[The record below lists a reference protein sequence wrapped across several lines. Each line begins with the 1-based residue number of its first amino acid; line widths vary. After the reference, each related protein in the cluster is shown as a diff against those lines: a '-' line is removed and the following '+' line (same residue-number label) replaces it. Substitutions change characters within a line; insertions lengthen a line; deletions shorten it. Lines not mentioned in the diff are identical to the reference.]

1 MCEITL
7 AKKNNLCYYVASDA
21 KNVACNIKRILKS
34 PNRKKRKNFFQPN
47 YVVSHAKICRK
58 RHEPLFTANIKEV
71 VVLNAP
77 KHLGPLFKTIGNTVD
92 NQITQQVQATG
103 LTSAQM
109 FILHYLS
116 RHVEKPI
123 YQKDLEEALELSHA
137 TVAGIISRLESK
149 DFVKLVP
156 SEQDKRCKQIIA
168 TDKARQL
175 DEATERIID
184 GTEKKLLSG
193 FSDDEIE
200 QLRDYLVR
208 LLYNLGIEL
217 PKIKEDRK

>member
-7 AKKNNLCYYVASDA
+7 AKKNDLCYHVASD
-21 KNVACNIKRILKS
+21 IK
-34 PNRKKRKNFFQPN
+34 
-47 YVVSHAKICRK
+47 YVVSDMIFIANDTSRFSQLIK
-58 RHEPLFTANIKEV
+58 REV

-156 SEQDKRCKQIIA
+156 SEQDKRCKQIVA

-175 DEATERIID
+175 DEETGRVINS
-184 GTEKKLLSG
+184 TEKKLLSG

-217 PKIKEDRK
+217 PEIKEDRK

>member
-1 MCEITL
+1 ML
-7 AKKNNLCYYVASDA
+7 LC
-21 KNVACNIKRILKS
+21 CLR
-34 PNRKKRKNFFQPN
+34 
-47 YVVSHAKICRK
+47 HEICRK

-77 KHLGPLFKTIGNTVD
+77 KHLGPLFKTIGNAVD

-156 SEQDKRCKQIIA
+156 SEQDKRCKQIVA
-168 TDKARQL
+168 TDKTRQL
-175 DEATERIID
+175 DEETGRIID
-184 GTEKKLLSG
+184 ETEKKLLSG
-193 FSDDEIE
+193 FSDEIE
-200 QLRDYLVR
+200 QLRDYLIR